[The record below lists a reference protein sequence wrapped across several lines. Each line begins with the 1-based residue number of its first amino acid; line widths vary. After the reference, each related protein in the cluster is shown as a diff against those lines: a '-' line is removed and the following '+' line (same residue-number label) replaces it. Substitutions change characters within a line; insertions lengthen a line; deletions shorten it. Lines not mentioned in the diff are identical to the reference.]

1 MDQINT
7 DMNTM
12 PIKELIKQVR
22 KKIPEME
29 MIRALVMSVFC
40 NRMEQLNQ
48 INEDLKI
55 EILFLKRQLKRK

>member
-29 MIRALVMSVFC
+29 MIPALVMSVFC